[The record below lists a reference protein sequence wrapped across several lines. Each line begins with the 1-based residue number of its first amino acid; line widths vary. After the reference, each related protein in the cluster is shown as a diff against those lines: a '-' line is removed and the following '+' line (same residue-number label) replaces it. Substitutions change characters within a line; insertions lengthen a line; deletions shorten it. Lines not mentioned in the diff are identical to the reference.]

1 MGTKGFKRF
10 NKGMICKDKQYAENS
25 IFEEPSAE
33 LCEKGMHFCE
43 NPLDTLKYYPLI
55 DDNGDLT
62 DFAEVEALDEVLKD
76 GDKCCTKK
84 LKIGAKLDL
93 MGFIHASVN
102 YMRETIAKGT
112 NSKMEA
118 GGDYSR
124 LAGGDYS
131 RLAGGRH
138 SRLVGGYGSR
148 LAGGDGSQLVGG
160 YGSQLVG
167 GYGSQLAGGDDSRLV
182 GGYYSQLVGGDG
194 SQLAG
199 GRNAVIVGSTGS
211 TAKGKT
217 GSLIVLVDRDDDGNI
232 VDFAASVVDGEN
244 IKADVLYKLDGGK
257 LVEVE

>member
-124 LAGGDYS
+124 LAGG
-131 RLAGGRH
+131 RH

-148 LAGGDGSQLVGG
+148 LAGGD
-160 YGSQLVG
+160 GSQLVG